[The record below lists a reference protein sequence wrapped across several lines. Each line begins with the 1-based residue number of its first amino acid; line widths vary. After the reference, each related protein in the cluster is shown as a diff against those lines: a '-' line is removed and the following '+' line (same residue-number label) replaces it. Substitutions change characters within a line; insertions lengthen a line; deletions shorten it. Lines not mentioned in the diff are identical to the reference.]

1 MRDLLYG
8 KLREETIE
16 DIEMAKHNSDIAR
29 FARLH
34 FHNHHEIFY
43 IEQGIFKICA
53 PKEIY
58 AGEGACIAFFKRGVY
73 HGTIRVD
80 CEKIPFR
87 SYEIKCN
94 SDMFENI
101 PDNMLRKD
109 IFVNNDIVIVPLENV
124 KKRIFSPKIE
134 ELWGLCDDG
143 REQNLR
149 IIYSYITV
157 ILNVMVYNAEHQN
170 ALCHVCKPDKEL
182 YICDVVRTI
191 MQEVDRG
198 KNINASSL
206 ADTFYVSIS
215 KLSKD
220 FSRIVG
226 LNIKSFIAQIQ
237 MERINKMLKKG
248 MSNKTIIE
256 KLGFSSESYFVRFYR
271 KYMGITPGEYRTRFI
286 SSAAD
291 NT

>member
-1 MRDLLYG
+1 MENFFYG
-8 KLREETIE
+8 RLTEENIE
-16 DIEMAKHNSDIAR
+16 NIEMAKHNSDFTR
-29 FARLH
+29 KARLH
-34 FHNHHEIFY
+34 FHSHHEILY
-43 IEQGIFKICA
+43 IEQGIFKIYA

-58 AGEGACIAFFKRGVY
+58 AGEGACIIFFKRGVY
-73 HGTIRVD
+73 HGTVRID
-80 CEKIPFR
+80 CERIPFK
-87 SYEIKCN
+87 SYDIKCT
-94 SDMFENI
+94 SDTLENI
-101 PDNMLRKD
+101 PDNMLQKD

-124 KKRIFSPKIE
+124 KKRIFQPKIE
-134 ELWGLCDDG
+134 ELWGLCSDG

-191 MQEVDRG
+191 IQEVDGG
-198 KNINASSL
+198 KSITASSL
-206 ADTFYVSIS
+206 AETFYVSLS

-226 LNIKSFIAQIQ
+226 LNIKSFITQRQI
-237 MERINKMLKKG
+237 ECINKMLKKG
-248 MSNKTIIE
+248 SSNKAIVG
-256 KLGFSSESYFVRFYR
+256 KFGFSCESYFVRFYR

-291 NT
+291 NA